1 MATII
6 RWCMMAISDELQV
19 RTRWV
24 EPKQP
29 TYVHVTEKQKAVAR
43 KRRLVEERQEFA
55 EVQKQLQEIW
65 E

>member
-1 MATII
+1 
-6 RWCMMAISDELQV
+6 MMAISDELQV